1 MKLATIR
8 VGGTTRAVRADG
20 DLLADRGAADL
31 GEFLASAD
39 WARRAAAVGTSAAR
53 TYAAAGADFATL
65 VPNPSK
71 IEGLSTLANTV
82 SKDST
87 VAKEVA

>member
-1 MKLATIR
+1 M
-8 VGGTTRAVRADG
+8 
-20 DLLADRGAADL
+20 
-31 GEFLASAD
+31 
-39 WARRAAAVGTSAAR
+39 
-53 TYAAAGADFATL
+53 YAAAGADFATL